1 MVDLGDGQWQGVL
14 VQAPNGL
21 VADRYR
27 LVRLIG
33 RGGMGA
39 VWEGRDE
46 RLEHSLP

>member
-1 MVDLGDGQWQGVL
+1 M
-14 VQAPNGL
+14 QAPNGL

-46 RLEHSLP
+46 RLDRSVALKVLDPEPGR